1 MARFINAE
9 KKYELVIKEA
19 GKGGCAVLMNKP
31 NYKRMTFQHLNDAST
46 YQKTDQKCDNR
57 VMTKIGELTNKYE
70 SHLTKAEKLCLA
82 NIFFSTSNF
91 YRLPKVH
98 KSKQINEAIQQR
110 NNEYKEIH
118 EPDDLTARSI
128 VGGPDCPTRP

>member
-31 NYKRMTFQHLNDAST
+31 NYKRMTFQHLNDANT

-57 VMTKIGELTNKYE
+57 VMKKIGELANKYE
-70 SHLTKAEKLCLA
+70 SHLTEAEKLSGKH
-82 NIFFSTSNF
+82 FFFN
-91 YRLPKVH
+91 K
-98 KSKQINEAIQQR
+98 
-110 NNEYKEIH
+110 
-118 EPDDLTARSI
+118 
-128 VGGPDCPTRP
+128 